1 MRKREEEFG
10 KVKKLYISMMSL
22 FELADKL
29 FGATYVAFMRSQKL
43 SVVQISNLFSIQQ
56 ILQAAFDYP
65 TGTISDKIGRKRT
78 AGYGFVVWGVGILV
92 YAFAVNFWIF
102 LPAMILMALGLA
114 LISGAPSAW
123 LVDQMILHGVYEER
137 SQILP
142 KIDTCVRFFSV
153 AASVASYVLIG
164 VGERMP
170 ILTAGSISIL
180 AGVLALS
187 K

>member
-56 ILQAAFDYP
+56 ILQAVFDYP

-78 AGYGFVVWGVGILV
+78 GRYRAKISCMYCKVRQGNLAKTENCAYCLCGQCFVTSHL
-92 YAFAVNFWIF
+92 
-102 LPAMILMALGLA
+102 
-114 LISGAPSAW
+114 
-123 LVDQMILHGVYEER
+123 
-137 SQILP
+137 
-142 KIDTCVRFFSV
+142 
-153 AASVASYVLIG
+153 
-164 VGERMP
+164 
-170 ILTAGSISIL
+170 
-180 AGVLALS
+180 
-187 K
+187 

>member
-114 LISGAPSAW
+114 I
-123 LVDQMILHGVYEER
+123 DFR
-137 SQILP
+137 S
-142 KIDTCVRFFSV
+142 TF
-153 AASVASYVLIG
+153 G
-164 VGERMP
+164 
-170 ILTAGSISIL
+170 L
-180 AGVLALS
+180 AGGSDDIAWS
-187 K
+187 I